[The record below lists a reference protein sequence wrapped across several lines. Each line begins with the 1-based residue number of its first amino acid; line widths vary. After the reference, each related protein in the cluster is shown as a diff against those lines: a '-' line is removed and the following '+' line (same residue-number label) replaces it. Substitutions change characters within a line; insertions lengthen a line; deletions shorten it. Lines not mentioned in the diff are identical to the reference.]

1 MSKRESDA
9 VAKVLSDP
17 ENSERSA
24 EEVAQAVIDCL
35 DDVRLRAG
43 YPRKVGDMFA
53 DEDDRSPGEI
63 ARDAVDLLED
73 IRSKTHRLA
82 VVGQISFPEAPETV
96 HTVVLGPFPCRGT
109 LDTQEKFLRALEDG
123 SAARTAGQDLY
134 VDPKNRLGKGR
145 FMLAPA
151 FSSPRQAWEFFRPAE
166 PDIPK
171 RFAWIGESIR
181 RWEAGASREA
191 EIGPVC
197 HCGTRER
204 EHQTSAGPVSTGP
217 CPVHGREAR

>member
-1 MSKRESDA
+1 MSKRENDA
-9 VAKVLSDP
+9 VVKILADP

-24 EEVAQAVIDCL
+24 EEVADLVIGTL
-35 DDVRLRAG
+35 DDLRS
-43 YPRKVGDMFA
+43 R
-53 DEDDRSPGEI
+53 
-63 ARDAVDLLED
+63 
-73 IRSKTHRLA
+73 THRLA
-82 VVGQISFPEAPETV
+82 VVGQIAFQEAPGTV
-96 HTVVLGPFPCRGT
+96 HTVVLGPFSCRGT
-109 LDTQEKFLRALEDG
+109 LDTQEKFLRALEGG

-181 RWEAGASREA
+181 RWEAGAGREA